1 MDLELETSFF
11 SYFNSDDS
19 TGEAS
24 TIADDLFV
32 EFPMAD
38 DLFELSDN
46 IIGATIWDSTSE
58 QLLFNNN
65 GIDSSSASLAQLN
78 SEIFQ
83 FSTLEEEDTV
93 VQWLREFE
101 EKEVEKM
108 KKEVFSM
115 VIPRRKR
122 SKRRGVEKAKSKRA
136 TIRRCMHCATHKT
149 PQWRQ
154 GPMGPKT
161 LCNAC
166 GVRYR
171 SGSLYPEYRPAN
183 SPTFVSCIHSN
194 SHKKVVQ
201 MRAANNP
208 QHPLSASS
216 PASAAPH

>member
-1 MDLELETSFF
+1 MELELETSLF

-19 TGEAS
+19 TGKAS
-24 TIADDLFV
+24 TIPDDLFV
-32 EFPMAD
+32 EFQMAD
-38 DLFELSDN
+38 NLFELSDDT
-46 IIGATIWDSTSE
+46 IGGTISDSTSE
-58 QLLFNNN
+58 QLLFKNN
-65 GIDSSSASLAQLN
+65 GIDSSCASLAQLN

-83 FSTLEEEDTV
+83 FSTLEEEDIV

-101 EKEVEKM
+101 EKEEEKM
-108 KKEVFSM
+108 KKEEFSM
-115 VIPRRKR
+115 VIPGRKR
-122 SKRRGVEKAKSKRA
+122 SKRRGVEKAKRKRA

-149 PQWRQ
+149 PQWRE

-171 SGSLYPEYRPAN
+171 SGRLYPEYRPAN

-208 QHPLSASS
+208 QHRLSASS
-216 PASAAPH
+216 PTSDGPH